1 MYIVPVISDKE
12 VVRESDSRGIG
23 VGGFKFI
30 TGCLIQLHFAAVSGK
45 TKNSA
50 RIKGIYKFGTLHT
63 RLLHHDISY
72 SLSVVANDKKHY
84 IVHHKTK
91 DSVELVL
98 NALQTRF
105 PEILIGYSAGKFQS

>member
-23 VGGFKFI
+23 VGGFEFI

-50 RIKGIYKFGTLHT
+50 RIKGIYKCDNNYYFMYDCEQCCKCNKCEENILP
-63 RLLHHDISY
+63 
-72 SLSVVANDKKHY
+72 
-84 IVHHKTK
+84 
-91 DSVELVL
+91 
-98 NALQTRF
+98 AL
-105 PEILIGYSAGKFQS
+105 